1 MQLHELKP
9 AFKSKRVKRIGRGG
23 KRGTYS
29 GRGQKGQKSRAGRRI
44 RPAQRDLIL
53 RIPKK
58 RGFQNKPK
66 GPKPLTLN
74 IKDLAKAVK
83 ILATGKVELT
93 IDREKLKSF
102 GLLPSRYRGEVKILG
117 DGEIQTPFTL
127 RGLKVSKS
135 AKIKIE
141 AAGGKVLGFAQKSES
156 SNE

>member
-1 MQLHELKP
+1 MQLHDLKP
-9 AFKSKRVKRIGRGG
+9 TFKSKRAKRIGRGG

-58 RGFQNKPK
+58 RGFANKPK
-66 GPKPLTLN
+66 SSKPLALN
-74 IKDLAKAVK
+74 IKDLAKAVQN
-83 ILATGKVELT
+83 LTAGKAELT

-102 GLLPSRYRGEVKILG
+102 GLLPNRYRGEVKVLG
-117 DGEIQTPFTL
+117 DGEIQTPL
-127 RGLKVSKS
+127 ILQGLKVSKS

-141 AAGGKVLGFAQKSES
+141 AAGGKVLD
-156 SNE
+156 